1 MIALLLLPML
11 ALMGVCYWL
20 VCENEKNQRLI
31 AELIAVVCAITEQ
44 IMVEDDEE

>member
-1 MIALLLLPML
+1 MNAMLLLPML
-11 ALMGVCYWL
+11 VLMGVCYWL